1 MEGEWKRQTTRGS
14 QGGLVL
20 VVREENVR
28 QLCPQKGAAQPD
40 GQPERNMVQL
50 AGYQVSTGQAH
61 ETAPKPR
68 V

>member
-1 MEGEWKRQTTRGS
+1 M
-14 QGGLVL
+14 
-20 VVREENVR
+20 VREENVR